1 MSNHRITRRKNRPNI
16 VFGVFQGGPKD
27 CQVQEFEIT
36 DFPKTIAHRI
46 EDTDPDT
53 GETITRTGMY
63 ERVKAGNGKT
73 FVWRGYSDR

>member
-36 DFPKTIAHRI
+36 SFPKTITHRV
-46 EDTDPDT
+46 EDTDPVT
-53 GETITRTGMY
+53 GEPVIMVGTYDRPPNL
-63 ERVKAGNGKT
+63 GNGKT
-73 FVWRGYSDR
+73 FVWRGYA

>member
-36 DFPKTIAHRI
+36 DFPKTITHRV
-46 EDTDPDT
+46 EDTDPVT
-53 GETITRTGMY
+53 GEPVTLVGTY
-63 ERVKAGNGKT
+63 ERVKCGNGKT
-73 FVWRGYSDR
+73 FVWRGYA